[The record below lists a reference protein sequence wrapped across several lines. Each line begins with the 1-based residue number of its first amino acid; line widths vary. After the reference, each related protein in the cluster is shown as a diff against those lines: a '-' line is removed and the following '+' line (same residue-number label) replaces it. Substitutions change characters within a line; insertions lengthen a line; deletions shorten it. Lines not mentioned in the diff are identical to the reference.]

1 MSKKVRVG
9 IIGGSI
15 NNGWARGTHMPAIEH
30 LNEFELAAVGTSNM
44 ESAKKSAEAFKAAH
58 GFDKMEDLAEHPD
71 VDMVV
76 VSINVKD
83 HYNAVKAVVPAGK
96 PIYCEWPLGSNTA
109 EALEMQEW
117 VVSRQ
122 LPNAIGL
129 QARQAPAINY
139 VKDLLAEGYV
149 GKVLSANFKL
159 SIDGLGGVAD
169 KASAYLFDRKIGG
182 NLLTIVGGHNLDAFT
197 YMLGEFTELSAVTAQ
212 QFPEV
217 ELVDI
222 QKIIQKTTDDQILI
236 TGKMTNGA
244 AVSVHIQGG
253 VKHQTGLTLE
263 IFGDKGTIVLSAPA
277 SIQFGSHQLRGAG
290 PTDKELHELTIPDS
304 YYWGPESLKND
315 SGFVLNVAQA
325 YSKFAQDIQEGTSLT
340 PSFTDAVKLHQLLDA
355 VEKAAQ
361 TGERQYL

>member
-1 MSKKVRVG
+1 MSKKIRTG
-9 IIGGSI
+9 IIGASI
-15 NNGWARGTHMPAIEH
+15 NNGWASGTHIPAIQH
-30 LNEFELAAVGTSNM
+30 LDEFELTAVGTSNM
-44 ESAKKSAEAFKAAH
+44 VSAKKSAEAFNADH
-58 GFDKMEDLAEHPD
+58 GFDNMEELAQHPD

-76 VSINVKD
+76 VSINVKE

-96 PIYCEWPLGSNTA
+96 PIYCEWPLGSNTE

-117 VVSRQ
+117 IASAQ

-129 QARQAPAINY
+129 QARQAPAVQY

-149 GKVLSANFKL
+149 GKVLSANLKI
-159 SIDGLGGVAD
+159 SIDGMGGVGD
-169 KASAYLFDRKIGG
+169 KSSAYLYDRKVGG

-197 YMLGEFTELSAVTAQ
+197 YMLGDFTELSATTAQ

-222 QKIIQKTTDDQILI
+222 QKVIEKTTDDQIMI
-236 TGKMTNGA
+236 TGKLTNGA
-244 AVSVHIQGG
+244 AASVHIQGG

-263 IFGDKGTIVLSAPA
+263 IFGDNGTIVLSAPA

-290 PTDKELHELTIPDS
+290 STDNELRELTIPDA
-304 YYWGPESLKND
+304 YYSAPHSLYND
-315 SGFVLNVAQA
+315 SGYVLNMAQA
-325 YSKFAQDIQEGTSLT
+325 YSKFAKDIQEGTTLAPT
-340 PSFTDAVKLHQLLDA
+340 FADAVKLHQLLDA
-355 VEKAAQ
+355 VEKSAQ

>member
-1 MSKKVRVG
+1 MSKKIRTG

-15 NNGWARGTHMPAIEH
+15 NNGWASSTHIPAIEH
-30 LNEFELAAVGTSNM
+30 LNEFELTAVGTSNM
-44 ESAKKSAEAFKAAH
+44 QSAKKSAEAFHANH
-58 GFDKMEDLAEHPD
+58 GFDNMEELAQHPD

-83 HYNAVKAVVPAGK
+83 HYKAVKAITPAGK
-96 PIYCEWPLGSNTA
+96 PIYCEWPLGSNTT

-117 VVSRQ
+117 VESRQ

-149 GKVLSANFKL
+149 GKILSANLKI
-159 SIDGLGGVAD
+159 SIDGMGGVAD
-169 KASAYLFDRKIGG
+169 KATAYLFDRKIGG

-197 YMLGEFTELSAVTAQ
+197 YMLGDFTELSAVTAQ

-222 QKIIQKTTDDQILI
+222 QKVVEKTTDDQILI
-236 TGKMTNGA
+236 TGRLTNGA
-244 AVSVHIQGG
+244 AASVHIQGG

-263 IFGDKGTIVLSAPA
+263 IFGDKGTILLSAPA
-277 SIQFGSHQLRGAG
+277 SIQFGSHQLRGGG
-290 PTDKELHELTIPDS
+290 PTDKELRELTIPDS
-304 YYWGPESLKND
+304 YYWVPDSLKYE
-315 SGFVLNVAQA
+315 SGFVRNVAQA
-325 YSKFAQDIQEGTSLT
+325 YSKFAQDIEKGTSLT
-340 PSFTDAVKLHQLLDA
+340 PSFADAVKLHQLIDT

-361 TGERQYL
+361 TGERQHL

>member
-1 MSKKVRVG
+1 MYKKLRTG

-15 NNGWARGTHMPAIEH
+15 NNGWARGTHIPAIEH
-30 LNEFELAAVGTSNM
+30 LNEFELTAVGTSNM
-44 ESAKKSAEAFKAAH
+44 DSAKKSAEAFHANH
-58 GFDKMEDLAEHPD
+58 GFDNMEDLAQHPD

-83 HYNAVKAVVPAGK
+83 HYNAVKAIAPAGK

-117 VVSRQ
+117 AASGQ

-139 VKDLLAEGYV
+139 VKDLLAEGYF
-149 GKVLSANFKL
+149 GKVLSANLKIF
-159 SIDGLGGVAD
+159 IDGMGGVGD
-169 KASAYLFDRKIGG
+169 KSTAYLFDRKIGG

-222 QKIIQKTTDDQILI
+222 QKVIEKTTDDQILI
-236 TGKMTNGA
+236 TGKLTNGVVA
-244 AVSVHIQGG
+244 SIHIQGG
-253 VKHQTGLTLE
+253 VKQQTGFTLE
-263 IFGDKGTIVLSAPA
+263 IFGDKGTIVLNAPA

-290 PTDKELHELTIPDS
+290 ANDKELHELTVPDS
-304 YYWGPESLKND
+304 YYWVPDSLKND
-315 SGFVLNVAQA
+315 SGFVLNMAQA
-325 YSKFAQDIQEGTSLT
+325 YRKFAQDIQEGTSLT